1 MVEAILVLIV
11 LVGVVIA
18 LPLLCV
24 SILEQ
29 REKMEKNNI
38 KIDEKTRA
46 EQYRKF
52 LESDLAKDFV
62 FNIKET
68 RYHG

>member
-1 MVEAILVLIV
+1 MVEVILVTIV

-38 KIDEKTRA
+38 KIEEKTRA
-46 EQYRKF
+46 EQYKKF
-52 LESDLAKDFV
+52 LQSDLAKDFV
-62 FNIKET
+62 FNIRET
-68 RYHG
+68 RYYG

>member
-1 MVEAILVLIV
+1 MVEVILVTIV

>member
-38 KIDEKTRA
+38 KIEEKTRA

-52 LESDLAKDFV
+52 LQSDLAKDFV
-62 FNIKET
+62 FNIRET
-68 RYHG
+68 RYYG

>member
-1 MVEAILVLIV
+1 MVEAILVLVV
-11 LVGVVIA
+11 LVGIVIA

-29 REKMEKNNI
+29 RKRIARNNI
-38 KIDEKTRA
+38 KIEEETRA

>member
-38 KIDEKTRA
+38 KIEEKTRA
-46 EQYRKF
+46 EQYKKF
-52 LESDLAKDFV
+52 LQSDLAKDFV
-62 FNIKET
+62 FNIRET
-68 RYHG
+68 RYYG

>member
-1 MVEAILVLIV
+1 MVEAILVLVV
-11 LVGVVIA
+11 LVSVVIT

-29 REKMEKNNI
+29 RERIVKNNI
-38 KIDEKTRA
+38 KIEEETRA
-46 EQYRKF
+46 EQYKKF

>member
-38 KIDEKTRA
+38 KIEEKTRA

-52 LESDLAKDFV
+52 LQSDLAKDFV

-68 RYHG
+68 RYQG